1 MRSLRACSRALPVL
15 ATLAVTLAF
24 WAAASPGAA
33 RGYRLLKPGYP
44 WKIPIDVGGGKGI
57 AFLLGV
63 DNRLTAYALDSGS
76 ALWSFQMGLG
86 RNDYV
91 YTDLPIVRVG
101 GRRTI
106 FLLDD
111 RGYLHAID
119 LKTGNVQ
126 WRTYDNQKFIYPP
139 LVVNDWVIVV
149 SEEGKIYKLDMA
161 TGKGPRNAPDK
172 TLFYTG
178 ARVMARPTLI
188 RDASEREPAF
198 VVALTEELPGS
209 RSMLFL
215 DFISGKPDRRF
226 SGRVD
231 GTDLRDRPVSAPLF
245 STGSYSPRGSST
257 MRVFVAVRRGN
268 NELIYTKDYSN
279 PQNPFTLFHKISN
292 GYLCEQPVFTT
303 QGYVILPNTS
313 GSLLALRPDGK
324 PLKSIPIT
332 RKEGPM
338 SVELIEMP
346 RQAYGVMVV
355 QAVNAFGAYQ
365 INFRDP
371 MSSFGPSFPFS
382 VYAWNVVDTQATAQW
397 KNTKSKYV
405 GEPRLPLIMLGDKLV
420 LNSQVAEAAFMAV
433 FSEDK
438 LVEKDRKTPPE
449 PVYWRTSRP
458 GGSEFLS
465 FDTIE
470 GAARM
475 LVGYGEL
482 GTYIVDGSGGAPR
495 VVTSFPEMKARLV
508 MSVPGGALIFGESE
522 KDGHFMGL
530 REYDMVRKRV
540 LGRVRKLANGF
551 KDYVFKEKFLA
562 EPVSTRPIIV
572 KDTVYYSTRG
582 GVYKRRLIREAKL
595 ENVPVRAS
603 SSLTYHKDVL
613 LVGTETSTLQAIDA
627 KTMQKKWSLRVRG
640 QITAAPVVAGDRIF
654 ACNNEGVLYVTPFAN
669 PHGRRLR
676 SDAVELKLKR
686 TGAVY
691 APPLVVGKRL
701 YVALVYEQGK
711 TAISQIDITDPD
723 NPRETEWSHS
733 YYGEVREP
741 MVRFKNK
748 LIIPTADRIV
758 MFSLA
763 GSRGPRKTGE
773 LSLLD
778 SVASPLRVV
787 GTAVSFICRDG
798 SIYMVETEDPLK

>member
-1 MRSLRACSRALPVL
+1 MRRLRARSWALPVL
-15 ATLAVTLAF
+15 ATVAVTLAF
-24 WAAASPGAA
+24 WATASPCAA

-44 WKIPIDVGGGKGI
+44 WKIPIDVGGGRGI

-63 DNRLTAYALDSGS
+63 DNRLTAYALNSGN

-91 YTDLPIVRVG
+91 YTDLPIVRVR

-106 FLLDD
+106 FLLDN

-119 LKTGNVQ
+119 LKSGNVK

-149 SEEGKIYKLDMA
+149 SESGSIYKLDMA
-161 TGKGPRNAPDK
+161 TGKGSSRSPNN
-172 TLFYTG
+172 TLFYKG
-178 ARVMARPTLI
+178 ARVISRPAMV
-188 RDASEREPAF
+188 RDANEREPAF
-198 VVALTEELPGS
+198 VVALTEDLPGS
-209 RSMLFL
+209 RSILFL
-215 DFISGKPDRRF
+215 DFISGKADRRF
-226 SGRVD
+226 SGSVD
-231 GTDLRDRPVSAPLF
+231 VKDLRERPVSAPLF
-245 STGSYSPRGSST
+245 ATGSYSPRGSST

-268 NELIYTKDYSN
+268 NEMIYTKDYSN

-292 GYLCEQPVFTT
+292 GYLCEKPVFTT

-313 GSLLALRPDGK
+313 GALLVLRPDGK

-332 RKEGPM
+332 REEGPM

-346 RQAYGVMVV
+346 QQAYGVMVV
-355 QAVNAFGAYQ
+355 QAVNSFGAYQ
-365 INFRDP
+365 LNFRDP
-371 MSSFGPSFPFS
+371 MSSFGPRFPFS
-382 VYAWNVVDTQATAQW
+382 VYAWNVVDTQAKAQW
-397 KNTKSKYV
+397 KDGKSKYV

-420 LNSQVAEAAFMAV
+420 MNSQVEEAAFMAV
-433 FSEDK
+433 FGEDG
-438 LVEKDRKTPPE
+438 LVKKDRKAAPP
-449 PVYWRTSRP
+449 PIYWRTSRP

-470 GAARM
+470 GTSRM

-482 GTYIVDGSGGAPR
+482 GTYIIDGSGGAPR
-495 VVTSFPEMKARLV
+495 VVSSYPEMRARLV

-530 REYDMVRKRV
+530 RSYDTARKRV
-540 LGRVRKLANGF
+540 LGRAMNLANGF
-551 KDYVFKEKFLA
+551 KDYVFKEKFLT
-562 EPVSTRPIIV
+562 EPVSSRPIIV

-603 SSLTYHKDVL
+603 SSLTSHKGVL
-613 LVGTETSTLQAIDA
+613 LVGTETGTLQAIDA

-640 QITAAPVVAGDRIF
+640 QITAAPVVAGDRIY
-654 ACNNEGVLYVTPFAN
+654 ACNNEGVLYIAPFEN

-676 SDAVELKLKR
+676 SDAAELKLKR

-691 APPLVVGKRL
+691 APPLLIGKRL
-701 YVALVYEQGK
+701 YVAIVYEQGR
-711 TAISQIDITDPD
+711 TAIAQIDISDPD
-723 NPRETEWSHS
+723 NPKETEWSQR

-741 MVRFKNK
+741 MVRFKDK
-748 LIIPTADRIV
+748 LIIPTADRIIL
-758 MFSLA
+758 FGLP
-763 GSRGPRKTGE
+763 GPRGPRKTGE
-773 LSLLD
+773 LNLLD
-778 SVASPLRVV
+778 SVASPLRMV
-787 GTAVSFICRDG
+787 GSAVSFICRDG